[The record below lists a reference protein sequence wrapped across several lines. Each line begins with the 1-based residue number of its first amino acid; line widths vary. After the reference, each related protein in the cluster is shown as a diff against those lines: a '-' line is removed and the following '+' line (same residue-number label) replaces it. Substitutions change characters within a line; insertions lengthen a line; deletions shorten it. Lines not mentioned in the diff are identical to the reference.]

1 MALLDPANMA
11 GLAERSRSK
20 GALEGGE
27 KVYMDKEELA
37 RHLFA
42 SREDSILVMI
52 DMQTKLVPKMCEPE
66 RIIENAKRLLALSRI
81 MGLPV
86 VFTEQENLGP
96 TVPELTEGTTEPAP
110 ISKMAFNCF
119 SSIPFSVRLRETERH
134 TLIVA
139 GIEAHICVAQTA
151 LWAHPRF
158 NVHVVSDA
166 VSSRSPDNYRVAI
179 ERMRTGGLTITS
191 TEMVIYELLQR
202 AGTDEFRAM
211 LPLIK

>member
-1 MALLDPANMA
+1 
-11 GLAERSRSK
+11 
-20 GALEGGE
+20 
-27 KVYMDKEELA
+27 MDKEELA

-42 SREDSILVMI
+42 TREDSVLVII
-52 DMQTKLVPKMCEPE
+52 DMQTRLVPVVSQAE
-66 RIIENAKRLLALSRI
+66 RIVENTKRLLALSRLLA
-81 MGLPV
+81 LPA

-96 TVPELTEGTTEPAP
+96 TVPELIEGITDHAP
-110 ISKMAFNCF
+110 VSKLAFNCF
-119 SSIPFSVRLRETERH
+119 SSVPFSVRLRETGRH
-134 TLIVA
+134 TLILA

-166 VSSRSPDNYRVAI
+166 ISSRSPDNRSVAV
-179 ERMRTGGLTITS
+179 ERMRAGGLTITS
-191 TEMVIYELLQR
+191 TEMVIYELLQQ

>member
-1 MALLDPANMA
+1 M
-11 GLAERSRSK
+11 EQ
-20 GALEGGE
+20 
-27 KVYMDKEELA
+27 YMDKEELA

-42 SREDSILVMI
+42 TREDSLLLII
-52 DMQTKLVPKMCEPE
+52 DMQERLVPAMSQPE
-66 RIIENAKRLLALSRI
+66 KIVGNAKRLLALSRL
-81 MGLPV
+81 MSLPV
-86 VFTEQENLGP
+86 VLTEQEKLGP
-96 TVPELTEGTTEPAP
+96 TIPELKEGAKDYDP
-110 ISKMAFNCF
+110 ISKLAFNCF
-119 SSIPFSVRLRETERH
+119 SSVPFAARVRETGRH

-166 VSSRSPDNYRVAI
+166 ISSRSPENLSVAI
-179 ERMRTGGLTITS
+179 ERMRAGGLVITS
-191 TEMVIYELLQR
+191 TEMVIYEMLQK